1 MHWKGVLRPSCGP
14 IGLGAA
20 AEPQNSSGKL
30 KRTNFGPAWSSLGAW
45 EPWSLGLRDS
55 YQKYV
60 LAMFRTANIGRP
72 AVSWEEEGP
81 GRG

>member
-1 MHWKGVLRPSCGP
+1 MPWKGVLRPPCGP

-30 KRTNFGPAWSSLGAW
+30 KRTHFWAGLVEPGSLGA
-45 EPWSLGLRDS
+45 WSLGLRDS
-55 YQKYV
+55 YQKDV
-60 LAMFRTANIGRP
+60 PAMFRTANIGRP
-72 AVSWEEEGP
+72 AVSWEKEGP